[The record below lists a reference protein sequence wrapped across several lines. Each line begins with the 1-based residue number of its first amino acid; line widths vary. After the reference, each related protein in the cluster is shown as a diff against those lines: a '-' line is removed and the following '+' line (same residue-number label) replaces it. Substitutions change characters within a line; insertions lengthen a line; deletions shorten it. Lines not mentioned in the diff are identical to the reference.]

1 MNYIIVIAVK
11 IGSKVVNDVIRCY
24 DFYIINKDIKVVYG
38 EGFYMVQPIKK
49 IALLTGGGD
58 CPGLNAVIR
67 AITRAAILNYGIEV
81 IGYRFG
87 YKGLYHNNFM
97 PLTMETVTGI
107 LHRGGTILYSSNKDN
122 LFDYL
127 VDDGHGGKVKKD
139 VSDVA
144 VENLKKDGVDV
155 LVILGGDGTLTSAR
169 DFSRKGVNV
178 IGVPKTMDN
187 DLASTDVTYGFISAM
202 SVGTEFIDRLQT
214 TAKSHHRV
222 ICCELMGRDAGW
234 ITLYAGLAG
243 NAGVCLI
250 PEIPFT
256 IENVAK
262 AIKKRDEMGLP
273 YTVVAV
279 AEGAKYADGTKV
291 IGKIVE
297 DSPDPVR
304 YSGLAAKVA
313 DDLEKVIPNHEVR
326 SVNPGHIIRGGDI
339 TAYDRIL
346 SIRYGVAAVEL
357 INEGKFGNV
366 VTINGD
372 KMGYTSLE
380 EVIGAAKVGQQKHVD
395 PNGELV
401 KAAKAIGISFG
412 DE

>member
-1 MNYIIVIAVK
+1 M
-11 IGSKVVNDVIRCY
+11 GSTV
-24 DFYIINKDIKVVYG
+24 
-38 EGFYMVQPIKK
+38 KK
-49 IALLTGGGD
+49 IALLSGGGD

-67 AITRAAILNYGIEV
+67 TITKTAISKYGYEV
-81 IGYRFG
+81 IGFVYGYR
-87 YKGLYHNNFM
+87 GLYHNNYVE
-97 PLTMETVTGI
+97 LTEESVEDI
-107 LHRGGTILYSSNKDN
+107 YKEGGTILYSSNKDN

-127 VDDGHGGKVKKD
+127 VDDEHGGKV
-139 VSDVA
+139 
-144 VENLKKDGVDV
+144 KKDGVDV

-339 TAYDRIL
+339 SAYDRIL

-380 EVIGAAKVGQQKHVD
+380 EVIGAAKIGQQKHVD

-401 KAAKAIGISFG
+401 KAAKAIGVSFG